1 MTRLRTVQL
10 GPQRALGTKRYGGN
24 VMHYMVELAI
34 EREAAILDEQLDL
47 SDILELAP
55 APWDSAEGRLNSH
68 TRKFS
73 PRGSS
78 GRRATTSTATTRYHY
93 AN

>member
-1 MTRLRTVQL
+1 
-10 GPQRALGTKRYGGN
+10 
-24 VMHYMVELAI
+24 MHYMVELAI

-47 SDILELAP
+47 FDILELAP
-55 APWDSAEGRLNSH
+55 TPWDNAEGRLNSH

-73 PRGSS
+73 SRGTAR
-78 GRRATTSTATTRYHY
+78 RRAAVRPGPAPSDY

>member
-1 MTRLRTVQL
+1 
-10 GPQRALGTKRYGGN
+10 
-24 VMHYMVELAI
+24 MHYMVELAI

-47 SDILELAP
+47 SDILELP
-55 APWDSAEGRLNSH
+55 ATPWGSTEGRLNSH

-73 PRGSS
+73 ARSS
-78 GRRATTSTATTRYHY
+78 SRRRATTSTAPTRHHY

>member
-1 MTRLRTVQL
+1 
-10 GPQRALGTKRYGGN
+10 
-24 VMHYMVELAI
+24 MHYMVELAI

-47 SDILELAP
+47 SDIFELSP
-55 APWDSAEGRLNSH
+55 TPWDSTEGRLNSH

-73 PRGSS
+73 ARGSS
-78 GRRATTSTATTRYHY
+78 RRRAATSTAPARNNY